1 MQKLKVGDTVQVTAG
16 AERTQKSNRGKI
28 LAFDKVK
35 NRVRVEGLRMVK
47 KHVKKGRDRANPE
60 GGILESAGTI
70 ALASLSL
77 VCPKCDKPT
86 RVGMKITGEDKKR
99 PIKAAEPFA
108 RGGIGAIELAAR
120 YERLWFDSPAGND
133 APFRNPRAQTI
144 FPSGD
149 RALTLG
155 CMHACAGQRRTTG
168 TFG

>member
-47 KHVKKGRDRANPE
+47 KHIKKGRDRANPE
-60 GGILESAGTI
+60 GGIIESAGTI

-86 RVGMKITGEDKKR
+86 RVGLKVTAEKKSR
-99 PIKAAEPFA
+99 FCKKCEA
-108 RGGIGAIELAAR
+108 
-120 YERLWFDSPAGND
+120 
-133 APFRNPRAQTI
+133 TI
-144 FPSGD
+144 D
-149 RALTLG
+149 
-155 CMHACAGQRRTTG
+155 
-168 TFG
+168 

>member
-28 LAFDKVK
+28 LGFDKVK

-47 KHVKKGRDRANPE
+47 KHIKKGRDRANPE

-86 RVGMKITGEDKKR
+86 RVGLKVTGEKKSR
-99 PIKAAEPFA
+99 FCKKC
-108 RGGIGAIELAAR
+108 
-120 YERLWFDSPAGND
+120 D
-133 APFRNPRAQTI
+133 ASI
-144 FPSGD
+144 D
-149 RALTLG
+149 
-155 CMHACAGQRRTTG
+155 
-168 TFG
+168 